1 MHGQNSL
8 NTSRQ
13 YDNKIASRASLH
25 RPCYDNID
33 LTLSSISTK
42 VSKDVL
48 LVCQSARVLVQYK
61 DAILAV

>member
-13 YDNKIASRASLH
+13 YDDMIASRASLH
-25 RPCYDNID
+25 RPCYDNIN
-33 LTLSSISTK
+33 LILSSSSRK

-61 DAILAV
+61 DVILAV